1 MHSLIYENEFIIANT
16 CRSKFEVLER
26 RAKLTNLKISKIF
39 RKNENR
45 LKF

>member
-1 MHSLIYENEFIIANT
+1 MHSLIYEIEFIIANAHQ
-16 CRSKFEVLER
+16 SKFEVLER
-26 RAKLTNLKISKIF
+26 RAKLTNLKISEIF